1 VRAINVDYTYN
12 GRPTITKEEYLEL
25 KESIRNTFDPNEISV
40 LNKSITKQKC
50 FDILFNDE
58 FKIEKNIEYL
68 HFYNIVREFVVKKK
82 TFHNWKVLQDYK
94 PIKEIKE
101 IRKEKIRRI
110 EDEHLKKYILY
121 SIKRS
126 Q

>member
-1 VRAINVDYTYN
+1 MRVINIDYSYN
-12 GRPTITKEEYLEL
+12 GKPTITKEEYLEL
-25 KESIRNTFDPNEISV
+25 KESIKNTFDPNKISV

-50 FDILFNDE
+50 FDILFNDDLN
-58 FKIEKNIEYL
+58 IETHIEYL

-110 EDEHLKKYILY
+110 EDEE
-121 SIKRS
+121 R
-126 Q
+126 